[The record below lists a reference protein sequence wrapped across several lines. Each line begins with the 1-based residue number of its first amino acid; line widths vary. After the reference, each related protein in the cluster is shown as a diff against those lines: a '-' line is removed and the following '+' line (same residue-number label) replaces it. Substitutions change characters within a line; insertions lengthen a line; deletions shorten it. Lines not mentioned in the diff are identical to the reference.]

1 MKKIL
6 FAVAL
11 ATSSLAAHADTIS
24 GLHNTGQGLAAGV
37 ADVNY
42 KVTDTTSSISTPYVA
57 ANVYP
62 IGAWMPNT
70 PASQWLALTT
80 NASDTLPQG
89 IYDWK
94 VKFDLSGFDAA
105 SASFSG
111 RFSADNTSVAYL
123 NGNVLGTSAG
133 YSSWSNFSTQ
143 AGFFVAGVNT
153 LEFVVA
159 NQGGPT
165 GLRVEFLDTS
175 VVAVPEPETYA
186 MLLAGLGLMGFLAR
200 RRKA

>member
-6 FAVAL
+6 FAVAV
-11 ATSSLAAHADTIS
+11 ATSSLGAHADTIN
-24 GLHNTGQGLAAGV
+24 GLYNTGKGLAAGV

-42 KVTDTTSSISTPYVA
+42 KVTDTTSSVSTGYVA

-62 IGAWMPNT
+62 IGAWMVNT
-70 PASQWLALTT
+70 PASQWLALTA
-80 NASDTLPQG
+80 NASDTLPRG
-89 IYDWK
+89 TYDWK
-94 VKFDLSGFDAA
+94 TTFDLSGFNAA

-111 RFSADNTSVAYL
+111 RFSADNTSIAFL
-123 NGNVLGTSAG
+123 NGFEIGRSAG
-133 YSSWSNFSTQ
+133 YNGWSDFSSSG
-143 AGFFVAGVNT
+143 GFFVAGVNT

-186 MLLAGLGLMGFLAR
+186 MLLAGLGLMGFMAR

>member
-11 ATSSLAAHADTIS
+11 ATFSLATHADTIS

-42 KVTDTTSSISTPYVA
+42 KVTDTTGATSTPYVA

-62 IGAWMPNT
+62 IGAWMANT
-70 PASQWLALTT
+70 AASQWLLLTT
-80 NASDTLPQG
+80 NSPNDQPQG
-89 IYDWK
+89 FSVWTST
-94 VKFDLSGFDAA
+94 FDLSGFDAA

-111 RFSADNTSVAYL
+111 RFSADDAALVML
-123 NGNVLGTSAG
+123 NNNRIGTSAG
-133 YSSWSNFSTQ
+133 YSSWSNFSAQ
-143 AGFFVAGVNT
+143 AGSFVAGVNT
-153 LEFVVA
+153 LEFVVF
-159 NQGGPT
+159 NQGGSA
-165 GLRVEFLDTS
+165 GLRAEFIATEVS
-175 VVAVPEPETYA
+175 AVPESETYA